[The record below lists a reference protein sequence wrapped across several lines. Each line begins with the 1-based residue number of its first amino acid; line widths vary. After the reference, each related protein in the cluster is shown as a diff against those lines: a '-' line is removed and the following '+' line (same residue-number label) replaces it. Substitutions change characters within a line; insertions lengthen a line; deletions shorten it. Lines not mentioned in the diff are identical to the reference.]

1 MKRYC
6 LTVDLKDDP
15 ELISEY
21 DSWHCEVWEEI
32 KQNILASGIIEME
45 IYRLG
50 NRLFM
55 IIETKDNFSFERKAA
70 IDAANSKVQEW
81 ETMMGRLLQPLKNSK
96 SGEKWVL
103 MKKIYQLSDL

>member
-55 IIETKDNFSFERKAA
+55 IIETEDNFSFERKAA
-70 IDAANSKVQEW
+70 MDAANSKVQEW